1 MYSEYMKYEKERHMQ
16 RQIESTIEK
25 WIQEHNARPLLIR
38 GARRVGKTY
47 AAESVGRRIAGNEFI
62 KLDFQTDLDIIAPL
76 FNGPTDDVDGIM
88 QRVADYKRVPI
99 HKESAI
105 VLFDEVQLCERAL
118 NSLRFFSGSGWR
130 ILATGSQ
137 LGVATRHRKLPF
149 PSGVEQL
156 TLHPMTFEE
165 FLWALDE
172 RQMADAIR
180 SHAQSL
186 ESYAAHREAL
196 RYFRLYQVIGGM
208 PAAVAAYVDTR
219 SLDEVRVQQREIDET
234 YTADMSDP
242 ESGISGIAA
251 RRIWGSISTQ
261 LLRSSTKKFKYAEVE
276 RGGRRAKLIEPLE
289 WLEGAGVISI
299 HGLTTCTHPPL
310 VPYDEGEGSF
320 FKVYLADTGIMFYK
334 LSVDPRLW
342 LDAEE
347 RRSIMASSDFR
358 GALAEN
364 SVMQALASHDA
375 RTYYW
380 VPPTSWHTHGEL
392 DFLLQ
397 TNRAEVIPIE
407 VKSSRN
413 IRARTLARFMDK
425 AHAPYAYVLSENDF
439 GSDTSSDGRQVRRL
453 PLYAAQHIATGGM
466 REPL

>member
-1 MYSEYMKYEKERHMQ
+1 MKYEKERHMQ

-88 QRVADYKRVPI
+88 QRVAFYKRFPI
-99 HKESAI
+99 HKESDI
-105 VLFDEVQLCERAL
+105 VHFDEVQLCERAL

-261 LLRSSTKKFKYAEVE
+261 LLRSSFK
-276 RGGRRAKLIEPLE
+276 
-289 WLEGAGVISI
+289 
-299 HGLTTCTHPPL
+299 
-310 VPYDEGEGSF
+310 
-320 FKVYLADTGIMFYK
+320 
-334 LSVDPRLW
+334 
-342 LDAEE
+342 
-347 RRSIMASSDFR
+347 
-358 GALAEN
+358 
-364 SVMQALASHDA
+364 
-375 RTYYW
+375 
-380 VPPTSWHTHGEL
+380 
-392 DFLLQ
+392 
-397 TNRAEVIPIE
+397 
-407 VKSSRN
+407 
-413 IRARTLARFMDK
+413 
-425 AHAPYAYVLSENDF
+425 
-439 GSDTSSDGRQVRRL
+439 
-453 PLYAAQHIATGGM
+453 
-466 REPL
+466 

>member
-1 MYSEYMKYEKERHMQ
+1 M
-16 RQIESTIEK
+16 
-25 WIQEHNARPLLIR
+25 
-38 GARRVGKTY
+38 GKTY
-47 AAESVGRRIAGNEFI
+47 VAESVGRRVAGNEFI

-105 VLFDEVQLCERAL
+105 VLFDEVQLCECAL

-137 LGVATRHRKLPF
+137 LGVATHHRKLPF

-165 FLWALDE
+165 FLWALGE
-172 RQMADAIR
+172 QQMADAIW
-180 SHAQSL
+180 SCAQNL
-186 ESYAAHREAL
+186 ASYAAHREAL
-196 RYFRLYQVIGGM
+196 RYFRLYQVVGGM

-219 SLDEVRVQQREIDET
+219 SLDEVRVQQREVDET

-242 ESGISGIAA
+242 EVGISGIAA
-251 RRIWGSISTQ
+251 RRVWESIPAQ

-276 RGGRRAKLIEPLE
+276 RGGRRAKLMEPLE

-299 HGLTTCTHPPL
+299 HGLTTCTQSPL
-310 VPYDEGEGSF
+310 VPYDADEGSF

-347 RRSIMASSDFR
+347 HRSLIASSDFR

-364 SVMQALASHDA
+364 SVMQALMSNDV

-380 VPPTSWHTHGEL
+380 VPPASWHTHGEL

-397 TNRAEVIPIE
+397 TDRAEIIPIE
-407 VKSSRN
+407 VKSARN
-413 IRARTLARFMDK
+413 VRARTLARFMDQ
-425 AHAPYAYVLSENDF
+425 AHAPYAYMLSENDF
-439 GSDTSSDGRQVRRL
+439 GSGTTADGRQVRQL
-453 PLYAAQHIATGGM
+453 PLYAAHCIGASCM
-466 REPL
+466 R